1 SVYGA
6 ASRCSALPLIEVV
19 EVPPTVRLPP
29 PSPRVPPVQLK
40 PLTVSAP
47 EPPKLPPPRV
57 SLPPVQVLLKLS
69 VPASTFRS
77 GVPEPLN
84 MVTLAP
90 LTSSTPPVLPPGTTR
105 KLPLANSTVSPPP
118 SALYTPAFR
127 YWFTSARPSPPLKVS
142 VVPLE
147 NPCTSTAPAFNSPAR
162 HTHWPSACT
171 CSAAATATPP
181 ARPRERARDR
191 ARPSQGPAREQHR
204 AWADAQSARD
214 RQRSRV
220 HVHSARNA
228 GARPDQG
235 GGRATDHQGAGAVD
249 GGRQGC

>member
-1 SVYGA
+1 MVA
-6 ASRCSALPLIEVV
+6 ALE
-19 EVPPTVRLPP
+19 VRLPP

-105 KLPLANSTVSPPP
+105 KLPLANSTVSPLP

-147 NPCTSTAPAFNSPAR
+147 NPCASTVPAFNSPACHR
-162 HTHWPSACT
+162 SEERRVGKAC
-171 CSAAATATPP
+171 
-181 ARPRERARDR
+181 
-191 ARPSQGPAREQHR
+191 
-204 AWADAQSARD
+204 
-214 RQRSRV
+214 RSRW
-220 HVHSARNA
+220 SPKQSN
-228 GARPDQG
+228 
-235 GGRATDHQGAGAVD
+235 
-249 GGRQGC
+249 

>member
-1 SVYGA
+1 MVA
-6 ASRCSALPLIEVV
+6 ALE
-19 EVPPTVRLPP
+19 VRLPP

-69 VPASTFRS
+69 VPAATFRS

-105 KLPLANSTVSPPP
+105 KLPLANSTVSPLP

-147 NPCTSTAPAFNSPAR
+147 NPCTSTVPADRKSTRLNSSHTVISYAVSCLKKTKTPYWTPAR
-162 HTHWPSACT
+162 GEPTT
-171 CSAAATATPP
+171 
-181 ARPRERARDR
+181 
-191 ARPSQGPAREQHR
+191 
-204 AWADAQSARD
+204 
-214 RQRSRV
+214 
-220 HVHSARNA
+220 NL
-228 GARPDQG
+228 
-235 GGRATDHQGAGAVD
+235 
-249 GGRQGC
+249 

>member
-1 SVYGA
+1 ME
-6 ASRCSALPLIEVV
+6 IV

-90 LTSSTPPVLPPGTTR
+90 LTRSTPPVLPPGTTR
-105 KLPLANSTVSPPP
+105 KLPLANSTVSPLP

-127 YWFTSARPSPPLKVS
+127 YWFTSARPSPTLKVS

-147 NPCTSTAPAFNSPAR
+147 NPCTSTVPAFNSPAC
-162 HTHWPSACT
+162 HTTWPRSEEHTSELQSRRELACR
-171 CSAAATATPP
+171 PP
-181 ARPRERARDR
+181 LEKKTTTKRLGPWKSN
-191 ARPSQGPAREQHR
+191 PSL
-204 AWADAQSARD
+204 
-214 RQRSRV
+214 
-220 HVHSARNA
+220 
-228 GARPDQG
+228 
-235 GGRATDHQGAGAVD
+235 
-249 GGRQGC
+249 

>member
-1 SVYGA
+1 MVA
-6 ASRCSALPLIEVV
+6 ALE
-19 EVPPTVRLPP
+19 VRLPP
-29 PSPRVPPVQLK
+29 PSPRVPPVQVK
-40 PLTVSAP
+40 PLTGSAP

-105 KLPLANSTVSPPP
+105 KLPLANSTVSPLP

-147 NPCTSTAPAFNSPAR
+147 NPCTSTVPAFNSPAC
-162 HTHWPSACT
+162 HTTWPCANRFSV
-171 CSAAATATPP
+171 
-181 ARPRERARDR
+181 DR
-191 ARPSQGPAREQHR
+191 KSTSLNSSHQLTSYGVTTMQL
-204 AWADAQSARD
+204 
-214 RQRSRV
+214 RSWM
-220 HVHSARNA
+220 
-228 GARPDQG
+228 
-235 GGRATDHQGAGAVD
+235 
-249 GGRQGC
+249 

>member
-1 SVYGA
+1 MYGA

-105 KLPLANSTVSPPP
+105 KLPLANSTVSPLP

-147 NPCTSTAPAFNSPAR
+147 NPCTSTVPAFNSPAC
-162 HTHWPSACT
+162 HTTWPCAYTFSVAPNSFTKTACARQQPT
-171 CSAAATATPP
+171 VKLAAELT
-181 ARPRERARDR
+181 
-191 ARPSQGPAREQHR
+191 
-204 AWADAQSARD
+204 
-214 RQRSRV
+214 
-220 HVHSARNA
+220 
-228 GARPDQG
+228 
-235 GGRATDHQGAGAVD
+235 
-249 GGRQGC
+249 